1 MHAHLHMVLYAQSV
15 TSEAVLGS
23 KSVLAKLSSKFV
35 YSGINVSKLQV
46 SNHGR
51 VNFEASVE
59 NVVDGL
65 TVTVK
70 AAMRT
75 NWNHCMLGFY
85 LRRLL
90 ATDIGWWWGH
100 VECPT

>member
-70 AAMRT
+70 AEDGNAT
-75 NWNHCMLGFY
+75 NADGKAY
-85 LRRLL
+85 E
-90 ATDIGWWWGH
+90 TYGKIGA
-100 VECPT
+100 EFA